1 MGKPHLSRHFL
12 ASRASCLAL
21 INFAAAGKSDEIG
34 IATTHNLLAFTGWNE
49 DAQVGFRAHPPFN
62 RSNILFSHTV

>member
-12 ASRASCLAL
+12 ASCANCLAS
-21 INFAAAGKSDEIG
+21 IQFAAAGQPDETG

-49 DAQVGFRAHPPFN
+49 DAQVG
-62 RSNILFSHTV
+62 LKL